1 MGWFGAVGTVV
12 LAVVASFGL
21 LATFQALGYVTDT
34 IPYSFVGPDHP
45 PDYLGKVNMMVWSS
59 ATFMVVCGI
68 FAAMIWIGRKLPLEA
83 PPADNHMSIHA
94 KIAIYALVG
103 ITVLALARLAE
114 AWLLLTELKTT
125 MP

>member
-1 MGWFGAVGTVV
+1 MCSTKCRPPRISAICAEERRPRPRSDPKSVNKTNRIPIAMGWFSAVGTVV
-12 LAVVASFGL
+12 LAVVVSFGL

-68 FAAMIWIGRKLPLEA
+68 FAAMIWIGA
-83 PPADNHMSIHA
+83 QAS
-94 KIAIYALVG
+94 VG
-103 ITVLALARLAE
+103 SAAGR
-114 AWLLLTELKTT
+114 
-125 MP
+125 